1 MASDN
6 CAVGPDGKLLDAS
19 QIVFFSDPDND
30 EPMAPATASSVAQPQ
45 LSVPILDSFISKVP
59 PAAHQLTCAPCPS
72 TRVIDPNN
80 VMALKCKPS
89 DAAAA
94 HPPCHPCQASLEHEK
109 DKATKP
115 DPTDTEDGDPV
126 DPDIAYG
133 EAKALGDADRKV
145 RVHCS
150 SQILI

>member
-6 CAVGPDGKLLDAS
+6 CAVGPNGELLDAS
-19 QIVFFSDPDND
+19 QIVFFNDPDDD
-30 EPMAPATASSVAQPQ
+30 EPMAPATASSVAQPW
-45 LSVPILDSFISKVP
+45 LSVTTLDSFVSKVP
-59 PAAHQLTCAPCPS
+59 PAACRLTCTPCPS
-72 TRVIDPNN
+72 TKVIDPNN
-80 VMALKCKPS
+80 VMALKRKPS

-94 HPPCHPCQASLEHEK
+94 HPPCCPCQASPEHEE

-115 DPTDTEDGDPV
+115 DPTNTEDSNPV
-126 DPDIAYG
+126 NPDIAYE
-133 EAKALGDADRKV
+133 EAKALGDADCEV